1 MEKVPNIFFIQ
12 SIQSDFICY
21 ACFGFVNKQLIFANE
36 IAAPGSEGAFKHE
49 MCNVIIL
56 MILTGVGLIQSNGVI
71 LASLLPLEYY
81 KK

>member
-1 MEKVPNIFFIQ
+1 MK
-12 SIQSDFICY
+12 
-21 ACFGFVNKQLIFANE
+21 
-36 IAAPGSEGAFKHE
+36 IAAQDSQGVFKHE